1 MERFHTILIKDF
13 MTKDPFVL
21 TMGEPM
27 ADAYEKMH
35 DHHIRHLP
43 VVDRNGNLVG
53 MFSATD
59 LSHAY
64 KPRETE
70 NGWFYDKESLNL
82 LNLEHFMTRDP
93 LTVTPENSLK
103 DAARIMADTK
113 YGCLPVVALGTKKL
127 VGIISYVDI
136 LREIAKI
143 F

>member
-1 MERFHTILIKDF
+1 MERFHTILIKEF

-21 TMGEPM
+21 TLGEPM

-35 DHHIRHLP
+35 NHHIRHLP
-43 VVDRNGNLVG
+43 VVDEKGYLVG

-59 LSHAY
+59 LAHAY

-70 NGWFYDKESLNL
+70 SGWFYEKESLNL
-82 LNLEHFMTRDP
+82 LILEHFMTKNP
-93 LTVTPENSLK
+93 LTLTPEDSLK
-103 DAARIMADTK
+103 EAARIMADTK
-113 YGCLPVVALGTKKL
+113 FGSIPIVSPGTKKL